1 MSDPEQSEQ
10 PEQPGTNEQPEQPR
24 ANGEPEQAGRPDEQE
39 TPAVAHESTKTPSDY
54 VRRDDDPERTIVVSR
69 RAEDDAERTIAVSRG
84 AAEDAERTIAVS
96 RRDPEDDAERTV
108 IADRDATIAVS
119 GRSER
124 QELAERFGMPASGPP
139 GLSPA
144 AQTPTQAAPQTERA
158 TARRPKTRLLPV
170 PQGAQPEEYEV
181 GRVLGPPPEVSA
193 DPPAVSRERLPST
206 VRANRRFRV
215 LTLIG
220 FAVAVAVSVTGLW
233 WITTL
238 VLG

>member
-1 MSDPEQSEQ
+1 MSEPAQPEQS
-10 PEQPGTNEQPEQPR
+10 GANEQPEQPDQLDKR
-24 ANGEPEQAGRPDEQE
+24 DAPDAGDTSVKAQ
-39 TPAVAHESTKTPSDY
+39 HDH
-54 VRRDDDPERTIVVSR
+54 VRRDDDPEPTIVVSR

-124 QELAERFGMPASGPP
+124 QELAEKFGMPASGPP
-139 GLSPA
+139 GISPTEQTTARA
-144 AQTPTQAAPQTERA
+144 ASQPGGA
-158 TARRPKTRLLPV
+158 TSRRPKTRRLPV
-170 PQGAQPEEYEV
+170 PQAAQPEEYEV
-181 GRVLGPPPEVSA
+181 GRALGPPPEESA

-215 LTLIG
+215 ITLIG